1 MINLIAGFQIWRI
14 RDVVVHPEDDYLMAN
29 GNNRH
34 ANVVKS
40 QLKEVLNHD
49 DRGDKGSKTDVI
61 ITYKLNVQT
70 HASHCF
76 SDLKSTT
83 NCLF

>member
-1 MINLIAGFQIWRI
+1 MINLIAGFQIWRT
-14 RDVVVHPEDDYLMAN
+14 RDVVVHPEDGYLMAN

-34 ANVVKS
+34 DNVVKS
-40 QLKEVLNHD
+40 QLKDVLNHD

-61 ITYKLNVQT
+61 ITYKLYVQT